1 MNEFQKKNDKL
12 LSNQNWDQCTK
23 AQLQSDIALKEQ
35 LMGDKYVNGLIS
47 RKTKAIHERQEIQ
60 PDVAGE
66 RRREKDST
74 TAQ

>member
-1 MNEFQKKNDKL
+1 M
-12 LSNQNWDQCTK
+12 QCTK

-47 RKTKAIHERQEIQ
+47 RKTKAIQERQEIQ
-60 PDVAGE
+60 PDAARLRE